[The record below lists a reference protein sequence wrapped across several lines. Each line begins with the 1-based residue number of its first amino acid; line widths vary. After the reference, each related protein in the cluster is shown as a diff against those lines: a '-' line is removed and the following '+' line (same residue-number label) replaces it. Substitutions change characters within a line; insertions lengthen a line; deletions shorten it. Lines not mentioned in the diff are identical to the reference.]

1 MNSPRQ
7 YDPRQ
12 EAILDGLSLLARLY
26 WGPDEELCAELAGPA
41 GRDLLSGLIPLLP
54 GAAPALRALAAHLA
68 GQASP
73 RQLCDEMNPAYVE
86 LFLTRPGGVP
96 APLYHSCYVGG
107 GRVMGPPAASMARR
121 LEAEG
126 LALEEKPG
134 EPPDHLSVEIEY
146 LIFLLEEGWSGRRPR
161 GEAEAAELAA
171 QFMLPWIREFAA
183 RQEGVSSSPVF
194 PLAAKLLLAILRELA
209 EPPGEAG

>member
-1 MNSPRQ
+1 MSSLDE

-12 EAILDGLSLLARLY
+12 DAILDGLSLLARLY
-26 WGPDEELCAELAGPA
+26 WGPDEELCADLAGPEVHE
-41 GRDLLSGLIPLLP
+41 LLSRLVPLLP
-54 GAAPALRALAAHLA
+54 GAAPALRSLASHLA

-73 RQLCDEMNPAYVE
+73 GQLCGELNPAYVE
-86 LFLTRPGGVP
+86 LFLTRPGGAP
-96 APLYHSCYVGG
+96 APLYHSCYVGE
-107 GRVMGPPAASMARR
+107 GRVMGPPAGSMARR

-126 LALEEKPG
+126 LVLEEKPG
-134 EPPDHLSVEIEY
+134 EPPDHLAVEIEY
-146 LIFLLEEGWSGRRPR
+146 LIFLLEEGWAGRRPQ

-183 RQEGVSSSPVF
+183 RQEDVSPSPVF
-194 PLAAKLLLAILRELA
+194 PLAAKLLMAILQELA